1 MEIGIQNTSS
11 EGLVMGRLGDEDGV
25 RGFWESDG
33 FVIGCFGEF
42 EVFIFSIVK
51 NALNHE

>member
-1 MEIGIQNTSS
+1 
-11 EGLVMGRLGDEDGV
+11 MGRLGDEDGV
-25 RGFWESDG
+25 RGFWESDS

-51 NALNHE
+51 NALNHDRDTLNLKTPGYE